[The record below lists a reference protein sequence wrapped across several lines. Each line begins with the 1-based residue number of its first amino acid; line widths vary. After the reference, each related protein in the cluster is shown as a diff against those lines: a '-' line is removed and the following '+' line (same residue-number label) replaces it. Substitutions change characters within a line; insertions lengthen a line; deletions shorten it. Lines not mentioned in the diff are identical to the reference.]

1 MHAGVPFFLCIVHGH
16 FENDDLHDSM
26 DISSTSKW
34 QTTVGQSC
42 THSSVPSVVQLEAM
56 FSNLAL
62 TGGLLGVMRREKSYV
77 TLRWV
82 RPMNRGCYS
91 SCIYPD
97 CDNVR
102 NLNLRT
108 LHM

>member
-1 MHAGVPFFLCIVHGH
+1 MYTFIC
-16 FENDDLHDSM
+16 
-26 DISSTSKW
+26 
-34 QTTVGQSC
+34 
-42 THSSVPSVVQLEAM
+42 PSVVQLEAM

-97 CDNVR
+97 CDIVR